1 MDVMKILNLM
11 WGFSLGGVRT
21 CFMTYAKLG
30 SVEPN
35 LDIHSVCINLTKEQ
49 SDLSLLKDSGI
60 DVIQIDSRWDLS
72 WLAKCFSIIER
83 VEPDLIFTHGFNG
96 PVVVEV
102 LRHKYKLN
110 VPMVCSYHS
119 EYQAPSMS
127 RRFVA
132 PLFNGAMHWLYR
144 RRAMGVLGVSAFTK
158 ETLLH
163 YGVPEA
169 KIAYVLHGIAA
180 RPCARRSLQSLMPSW
195 RGEEGSIILGVA
207 SRLDT
212 IKGLSFLLQA
222 LAIICKQC
230 NVHLVIVGDGP
241 EKQRLFKQASDL
253 QLSERVT
260 FVGYQANVPDWLES
274 FDVFCLPSL
283 SETLSLSLIE
293 ALRAGLASVASKVG
307 GIVEVVR
314 NEHEALLVPPT
325 DVQALANALLRVVKD
340 PLLRQAL
347 GMNARKRF
355 EADFTEDRMKRQL
368 ADWLLSFD
376 RYDVVK
382 KGAK

>member
-1 MDVMKILNLM
+1 
-11 WGFSLGGVRT
+11 
-21 CFMTYAKLG
+21 MTYAKLG
-30 SVEPN
+30 SVEPKLN
-35 LDIHSVCINLTKEQ
+35 IHSVCINLTNEQ
-49 SDLSLLKDSGI
+49 SDLSLLKDSEI
-60 DVIQIDSRWDLS
+60 DVIQIDSRWDFS

-102 LRHKYKLN
+102 LRYKYKLN

-119 EYQAPSMS
+119 EYQAPSMC

-132 PLFNGAMHWLYR
+132 PVFNGAMHWIYR
-144 RRAMGVLGVSAFTK
+144 WRAVGVLGVSAFTK

-180 RPCARRSLQSLMPSW
+180 RPCARRSLQSLKPSW

-207 SRLDT
+207 SRLDA
-212 IKGLSFLLQA
+212 IKGLNFLLQA
-222 LAIICKQC
+222 FAIICKQC
-230 NVHLVIVGDGP
+230 NVHLVVVGDGP
-241 EKQRLFKQASDL
+241 EKQRLCMQASDL
-253 QLSERVT
+253 LLTERVT
-260 FVGYQANVPDWLES
+260 FVGYQANVADWLES

-314 NEHEALLVPPT
+314 NEQEALLVPPANAH
-325 DVQALANALLRVVKD
+325 ALANALLR
-340 PLLRQAL
+340 LARETSLRCAL
-347 GMNARKRF
+347 GLNARKRF
-355 EADFTEDRMKRQL
+355 EEEFTEDRMKRQL

-376 RYDVVK
+376 RK
-382 KGAK
+382 EGLI